1 MAIGKQYSITYDM
14 LSTGPSLVS
23 LSALDFSYDD
33 GTSHENTFK
42 MLDGDTVNVK
52 LKYEAGTELSA
63 DLTIKQILNMA
74 MTVVDPITPALEV
87 EALNKSMAE
96 DMKASITEAASSL
109 KDAIVEV
116 VKTKTKKAK

>member
-74 MTVVDPITPALEV
+74 MTVVDPTTPALEV